1 MTKFDIYILKRIM
14 EQNWYGY
21 IITTPFV
28 MSGPRAYLLIDNI
41 LMIYD
46 KNTDKEYRYEIDASV
61 SPQVANL

>member
-1 MTKFDIYILKRIM
+1 M